1 MRADSRASSR
11 AERDRYQPLQLLP
24 RHLQRSVERL
34 GDHHVPNRAQ
44 RRAILKKPLHLRQ
57 TCVVR
62 NRDAPDQLSSVREEG
77 ALASIARANRRPF
90 DATKNDLVAHR
101 GRWTA

>member
-1 MRADSRASSR
+1 
-11 AERDRYQPLQLLP
+11 
-24 RHLQRSVERL
+24 
-34 GDHHVPNRAQ
+34 
-44 RRAILKKPLHLRQ
+44 
-57 TCVVR
+57 VR